1 MKVPGQFDLYQF
13 NVVKLNFIEELS
25 TTEEEFTYFDTGNSI
40 VLQINAYNRL
50 LRELKGDSSENRA
63 MKEFIKL
70 SSSLPESLDPLLV
83 NMKTEEY
90 LKANIL
96 DLYQI
101 SDISLYVLQTG
112 NSAEGSVATL
122 KNVQQI
128 DDRPIVEYTSS
139 PDGIVSLSEKE
150 LISRKYISRKDAKV
164 TKIDN
169 LKFQITY
176 PIDSRFY
183 TSLSIGIKVT
193 RI

>member
-1 MKVPGQFDLYQF
+1 
-13 NVVKLNFIEELS
+13 
-25 TTEEEFTYFDTGNSI
+25 
-40 VLQINAYNRL
+40 
-50 LRELKGDSSENRA
+50 
-63 MKEFIKL
+63 
-70 SSSLPESLDPLLV
+70 V
-83 NMKTEEY
+83 NTKTEEY

-96 DLYQI
+96 DLYQV

-122 KNVQQI
+122 KNVQGI

-139 PDGIVSLSEKE
+139 PEGVVSLSEKE
-150 LISRKYISRKDAKV
+150 LISRKYVSRKDAKV

-183 TSLSIGIKVT
+183 TSLSIGTKVT